1 VTCDTLK
8 VRPTVPLK
16 VARPPRTRA
25 RFRTEASH
33 LHRIERVWAAS
44 VGDASSA
51 REAYALSNDWPRTA
65 PQIGDRRG
73 EAKSFHVKRNIQ
85 MSEQPYKSWRC
96 RTCGFI
102 YEEESGAPEEGLA
115 PGTRWAE
122 IPDDW
127 VCPLCGTA
135 KSDFDMVEI

>member
-1 VTCDTLK
+1 L
-8 VRPTVPLK
+8 
-16 VARPPRTRA
+16 
-25 RFRTEASH
+25 E
-33 LHRIERVWAAS
+33 IERIWAAS

-51 REAYALSNDWPRTA
+51 REAYALSNNRPRTA

-135 KSDFDMVEI
+135 KSDFDMVEL